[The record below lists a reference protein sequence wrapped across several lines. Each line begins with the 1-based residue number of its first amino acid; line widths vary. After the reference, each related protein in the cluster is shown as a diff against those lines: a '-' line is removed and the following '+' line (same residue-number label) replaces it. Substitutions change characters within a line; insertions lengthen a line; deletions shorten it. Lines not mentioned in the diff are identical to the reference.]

1 MKIENV
7 TTTRLSNPF
16 DNYRLQSAQN
26 IYSGNKSELKE
37 FVSAIGAT
45 KMLESKIHGYRF
57 ERIKNL
63 LHITKQSF
71 KTYKFF
77 LTMHNCLQYAQVE

>member
-16 DNYRLQSAQN
+16 DNYRLQSAQD

-37 FVSAIGAT
+37 FVSAIGAK
-45 KMLESKIHGYRF
+45 KMLESKIDGYRF
-57 ERIKNL
+57 ERVKNF
-63 LHITKQSF
+63 LHITK
-71 KTYKFF
+71 
-77 LTMHNCLQYAQVE
+77 E

>member
-16 DNYRLQSAQN
+16 DNYRLQSAQD

-37 FVSAIGAT
+37 FVSAIGAK
-45 KMLESKIHGYRF
+45 KMLESKIDGYRF
-57 ERIKNL
+57 ERVNNF
-63 LHITKQSF
+63 LHITK
-71 KTYKFF
+71 
-77 LTMHNCLQYAQVE
+77 E

>member
-45 KMLESKIHGYRF
+45 KCSKVKLMDTDLNASKIF
-57 ERIKNL
+57 SI
-63 LHITKQSF
+63 
-71 KTYKFF
+71 
-77 LTMHNCLQYAQVE
+77 